1 MKNKTECQ
9 VEQKRKIQPRPKS
22 MHKFNMWLKSYF
34 KLAEGKIKDE
44 DGKWSESFG
53 MKIKKPPLFG
63 IRDILEHIPN
73 KLKN

>member
-1 MKNKTECQ
+1 MI
-9 VEQKRKIQPRPKS
+9 KII
-22 MHKFNMWLKSYF
+22 L

-63 IRDILEHIPN
+63 IRDILEHIPKQTKELN
-73 KLKN
+73 L